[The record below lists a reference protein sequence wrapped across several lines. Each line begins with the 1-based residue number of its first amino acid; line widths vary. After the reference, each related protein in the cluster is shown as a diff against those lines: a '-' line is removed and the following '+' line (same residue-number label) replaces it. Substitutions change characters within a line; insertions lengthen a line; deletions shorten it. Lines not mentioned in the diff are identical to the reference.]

1 MPLELGDLR
10 TVSFAARLGS
20 FSRAAEAVNLSQ
32 PAFSRRIAEIEKTL
46 GVTLFERLPRGVRPT
61 EACVA
66 FLRHAEAALNSIE
79 DGRAAALE
87 VETRRGRDVAIGLL
101 ENLCEPGL
109 IAACHGAGE
118 FPGPAITFRP
128 RSLSSEI
135 SADLLAGATRLG
147 LRYNRDPD
155 PRLEAVWVAD
165 DPIVIACASSHP
177 LAAAGRA
184 TMDELERAQWIG
196 NPASLDRTDSED
208 LPSAVFRGWSAMK
221 MAPIFARLQLLEA
234 GCGLAMV
241 RRACIREQITRRSIV
256 ELTTPLALS
265 IPMFLTWRRGV
276 GLGEAADQLRARIKA
291 FYEASPDE
299 RAD

>member
-1 MPLELGDLR
+1 MPLEFGDVR

-20 FSRAAEAVNLSQ
+20 FSRAAEAANLSQ
-32 PAFSRRIAEIEKTL
+32 PAFSRRVAEIEKTL

-61 EACVA
+61 AACLA
-66 FLRHAEAALNSIE
+66 FLRHAEAALTSVE

-87 VETRRGRDVAIGLL
+87 VEKRRGREVAIGVL

-109 IAACHGAGE
+109 IAACHGGGE
-118 FPGPAITFRP
+118 ISGPMIAFRP
-128 RSLSSEI
+128 RSLSAEI

-155 PRLEAVWVAD
+155 PQLDAIWVAD

-196 NPASLDRTDSED
+196 NPAALDRADSED

-241 RRACIREQITRRSIV
+241 RRDCIREQVARGSIV
-256 ELTTPLALS
+256 ELRTPLALS
-265 IPMFLTWRRGV
+265 IPVFLTWRRGA
-276 GLGEAADQLRARIKA
+276 GLGEAADQLRAQIKA
-291 FYEASPDE
+291 FYQPSPDE
-299 RAD
+299 RAG